1 MKARVGCEKEL
12 HDYLITQFK
21 EVGNEGFQATKFSK
35 FKKYIYAC
43 TLYRRNRE
51 AQFFPP
57 FVTLYL

>member
-35 FKKYIYAC
+35 FKK
-43 TLYRRNRE
+43 
-51 AQFFPP
+51 
-57 FVTLYL
+57 V